1 MPYMGDTCRNETAD
15 FDATGLS
22 AAAFKCQ
29 HALGVLI
36 LPLQEDAEIS
46 S

>member
-1 MPYMGDTCRNETAD
+1 MPYMGDACRNETAD
-15 FDATGLS
+15 FNATGLS

-29 HALGVLI
+29 YALGVLI
-36 LPLQEDAEIS
+36 LPLQEDVGIS